1 MRILDNV
8 DLLASISQLFV
19 KLKDKKQ
26 SPVKSKQNLLVK
38 SLETIVEVEKKT
50 ELEEE
55 ADVLSEIEEEK
66 LESELDAQEGSFE
79 VAKLRHG
86 VRKQSPDAELVVLPP
101 PFWGAVYSCTISV
114 SLSYPNSAL
123 LYCSLFCKCAILRSL
138 RLLLRTNWVSCSCG
152 LFLQNN
158 ELPSCVFSTPWCC
171 SLCSLMN
178 TSATDK

>member
-19 KLKDKKQ
+19 KPKDKKQ

-66 LESELDAQEGSFE
+66 LESD
-79 VAKLRHG
+79 
-86 VRKQSPDAELVVLPP
+86 
-101 PFWGAVYSCTISV
+101 
-114 SLSYPNSAL
+114 
-123 LYCSLFCKCAILRSL
+123 
-138 RLLLRTNWVSCSCG
+138 
-152 LFLQNN
+152 
-158 ELPSCVFSTPWCC
+158 
-171 SLCSLMN
+171 
-178 TSATDK
+178 

>member
-66 LESELDAQEGSFE
+66 LESELDAGEGSSE
-79 VAKLRHG
+79 VKYR
-86 VRKQSPDAELVVLPP
+86 
-101 PFWGAVYSCTISV
+101 C
-114 SLSYPNSAL
+114 
-123 LYCSLFCKCAILRSL
+123 
-138 RLLLRTNWVSCSCG
+138 
-152 LFLQNN
+152 
-158 ELPSCVFSTPWCC
+158 
-171 SLCSLMN
+171 
-178 TSATDK
+178 